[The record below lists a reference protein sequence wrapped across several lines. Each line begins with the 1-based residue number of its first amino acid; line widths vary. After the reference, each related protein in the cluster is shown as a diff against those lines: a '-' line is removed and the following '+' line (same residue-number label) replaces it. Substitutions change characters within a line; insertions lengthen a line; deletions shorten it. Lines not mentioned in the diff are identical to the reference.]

1 MHNAVTNKASLSTVV
16 YKLTD
21 LLPHNFLIY
30 KQVEYVKNIEKEK
43 KTQIPQSL
51 SVSLLIGPTVNYVK

>member
-1 MHNAVTNKASLSTVV
+1 MHNAVTNKASLSTVA

-43 KTQIPQSL
+43 KKHKYH
-51 SVSLLIGPTVNYVK
+51 NH